1 MAPGRIRRRKIKQA
15 DDGSAERNASRP
27 NGARPPKTRAI
38 INRNIITDDVMG
50 TLKEDLDRI
59 WSEFRIPQ
67 HHKDVFSRYLL
78 LLTAEASAAMI
89 AKEIENIRKHKAPI
103 QKVVLGIN
111 AREKLLHEIESS

>member
-1 MAPGRIRRRKIKQA
+1 MAPGRIRRRKIKQV

-27 NGARPPKTRAI
+27 NGARPPRAVGAKI
-38 INRNIITDDVMG
+38 KAQISDEVMG

-78 LLTAEASAAMI
+78 HLTAEASAAMI